1 MKVSFAF
8 CFEYFYLQIKLS
20 VPQTPGP
27 VQLLD
32 FSSNDEKTVLSAEES
47 IEKLFM
53 DPLVYDRDVVVVSIA
68 GAFRKGKSF
77 LMNYMLRFLY
87 ANVSLFLS
95 FESFDIFCDVL

>member
-1 MKVSFAF
+1 MKQFNLFLLFYKTFTTVSV
-8 CFEYFYLQIKLS
+8 L
-20 VPQTPGP
+20 QTPGP

-32 FSSNDEKTVLSAEES
+32 FSDNDQKTVLLVEDS

-77 LMNYMLRFLY
+77 LMNYMLRYLY
-87 ANVSLFLS
+87 ANVSQRKLVF
-95 FESFDIFCDVL
+95 